1 MAKFFHTS
9 NDSDQFDFDLNFKV
23 SKAFIIFFVAI
34 LVSRLWYLQI
44 IHGEEFREFSNKN
57 LLKSSDVYAPRGR
70 VYDRDGKVLV
80 ENLPAYKAS
89 ITPQYTDDLESLAK
103 DLAPALDLEVKDII
117 EKVKR
122 SRWQNGPFF
131 PVDIKRHLSRDELF
145 KVELIKL
152 DHAGLDAQ
160 EFILR
165 HYPYAGEVAHTLGY
179 VREIS
184 KREIPRL
191 NKLYDNKIKF
201 KQKDIVGKKGLEE
214 AFDINLRGLKG
225 QSFVIVD
232 AKGQERTQQ
241 RMSAIGEVLKN
252 TPPTPG
258 SDIFTTLD
266 IELQEVASKAFK
278 KNERVGSL
286 IAMTPKGEILAW
298 VSYPSFDPNE
308 FSKRLSPE
316 VWRKWVNNSDRPLR
330 NKAIQDHY
338 APGSPFKPIVA
349 LAGLQLG
356 EIQAN
361 QYVYAPARFRLGRRT
376 WHDHTQTGQGYIEVR
391 EALERSSNVF
401 FYKLG
406 LQLGPDNM
414 SRYAKAL
421 GLGSPTGVPI
431 RGEVKGHVPTSAW
444 KKERWGEPWQDGESL
459 NTAIGQGHVLV
470 TTIQL
475 AQAYSA
481 IALDG
486 AVYQPQ
492 IIKKMEAPVDPDW
505 EFEEKRFD
513 PVLVRNLSEDKD
525 ADYFVDKKHFKVVKE
540 GLWRVVNGKKGT
552 ARRAQFK
559 KPFSVSGKTGTAQV
573 RRFSADQIYKP
584 CPKRR
589 KNEKHN
595 GWFVGYGSYED
606 QPQITVAVLT
616 EHSCTSAAA
625 VPIAKEVFEA
635 YFKKYHNLRVDDKN
649 VKPKS

>member
-1 MAKFFHTS
+1 MTKFFQPS
-9 NDSDQFDFDLNFKV
+9 DDSGHFDFDINFKAA
-23 SKAFIIFFVAI
+23 KAVMLIFVMI
-34 LVSRLWYLQI
+34 LISRLWYLQI

-70 VYDRDGKVLV
+70 IYDRDGKVLV
-80 ENLPAYKAS
+80 ENLPAYKAV
-89 ITPQYTDDLESLAK
+89 ITPQYTDNLENLAK
-103 DLAPALDLEVKDII
+103 DLAPALEMEPKDIVDR
-117 EKVKR
+117 VKKSKR
-122 SRWQNGPFF
+122 QNGPFF
-131 PVDIKRHLSRDELF
+131 PVDIKRHLTRDELF

-152 DHAGLDAQ
+152 DHSGLDAQ

-184 KREIPRL
+184 KKEIPRL

-214 AFDINLRGLKG
+214 AFDINLRGMKG

-241 RMSAIGEVLKN
+241 RMSAIGEILKN

-266 IELQEVASKAFK
+266 IELQQKASEAFQK
-278 KNERVGSL
+278 FDRVGSL
-286 IAMTPKGEILAW
+286 IAMTPEGEILAW

-338 APGSPFKPIVA
+338 APGSTFKPIVA
-349 LAGLQLG
+349 LAGLQEG
-356 EIQAN
+356 AIKAN
-361 QYVYAPARFRLGRRT
+361 EHVHAPATYRLGRRV

-406 LQLGPDNM
+406 LELGPDKM
-414 SRYAKAL
+414 SKYANAL
-421 GLGSPTGVPI
+421 GLGQTTGIPI

-444 KKERWGEPWQDGESL
+444 KKKRWGEPWQDGESL

-486 AVYQPQ
+486 AVYKPQ

-505 EFEEKRFD
+505 EFEQKSFTPILE
-513 PVLVRNLSEDKD
+513 RNLSEDKD

-540 GLWRVVNGKKGT
+540 GLWRVVNGRQGT
-552 ARRAQFK
+552 ARRTQFK
-559 KPFSVSGKTGTAQV
+559 KPFSVAGKTGTAQV

-589 KNEKHN
+589 KQEKHN
-595 GWFVGYGSYED
+595 GWFAGYGTVEGE
-606 QPQITVAVLT
+606 PQITIAVLT

-635 YFKKYHNLRVDDKN
+635 YFKKYHNMRVDEKN
-649 VKPKS
+649 AKPKS

>member
-1 MAKFFHTS
+1 MTKFFQAS
-9 NDSDQFDFDLNFKV
+9 NDSDHFDFDFNFKAA
-23 SKAFIIFFVAI
+23 KIFILFFI
-34 LVSRLWYLQI
+34 LILISRLWFLQI

-70 VYDRDGKVLV
+70 IYDRDGNVLV
-80 ENLPAYKAS
+80 ENLPAYKAI
-89 ITPQYTDDLESLAK
+89 ITPQYTDDLETLAT
-103 DLAPALDLEVKDII
+103 DLAPALGIEPDDIVK
-117 EKVKR
+117 KVKKSKR
-122 SRWQNGPFF
+122 QNGPFF
-131 PVDIKRHLSRDELF
+131 PVDIKRHLTRDELF
-145 KVELIKL
+145 RVELIKL
-152 DHAGLDAQ
+152 DHSGLDAQ

-165 HYPYAGEVAHTLGY
+165 HYPFAGEVAHTLGY

-184 KREIPRL
+184 KKEIPRL

-241 RMSAIGEVLKN
+241 RMSAIGEILKN
-252 TPPTPG
+252 TPPTAG

-266 IELQEVASKAFK
+266 IELQQKASEAFK
-278 KNERVGSL
+278 KYERVGSL
-286 IAMTPKGEILAW
+286 IAMTPQGEILAW

-338 APGSPFKPIVA
+338 APGSTFKPIVA
-349 LAGLQLG
+349 LAGLQEG
-356 EIQAN
+356 EIKAN
-361 QYVYAPARFRLGRRT
+361 QYVHAPATYRLGRRV
-376 WHDHTQTGQGYIEVR
+376 WHDHTQTGQGYIEIR

-406 LQLGPDNM
+406 LQLGPNKM
-414 SRYAKAL
+414 AKYARAL
-421 GLGSPTGVPI
+421 GLGTPTGVPI
-431 RGEVKGHVPTSAW
+431 RGEVKGHIPTAEW
-444 KKERWGEPWQDGESL
+444 KEKRWGEPWQDGESL

-486 AVYQPQ
+486 AVYRPQ
-492 IIKKMEAPVDPDW
+492 IIKKMEAPIDPDW
-505 EFEEKRFD
+505 EFVEKSFD
-513 PVLVRNLSEDKD
+513 PILVRNIPEDKD
-525 ADYFVDKKHFKVVKE
+525 ADYFIDKKHFKVVKQ
-540 GLWRVVNGKKGT
+540 GLWRVVNGKRGT
-552 ARRAQFK
+552 ARRAKFK

-589 KNEKHN
+589 KKEKHN

-606 QPQITVAVLT
+606 KPQITIAVLT

-635 YFKKYHNLRVDDKN
+635 YFKKYHNLRVEDKN
-649 VKPKS
+649 AQPKS

>member
-1 MAKFFHTS
+1 MPQFSFTQ
-9 NDSDQFDFDLNFKV
+9 DSESFNFDINFKLA
-23 SKAFIIFFVAI
+23 KAFILFFI
-34 LVSRLWYLQI
+34 LILMGRLWYLQI

-70 VYDRDGKVLV
+70 IYDREGKVLV

-89 ITPQYTDDLESLAK
+89 ITPQYVDDLESLAQ
-103 DLAPALDLEVKDII
+103 DLAPALDMEPQTIVK
-117 EKVKR
+117 KVKR
-122 SRWQNGPFF
+122 SIRLNGPFF
-131 PVDIKRHLSRDELF
+131 PVDIKRHLTRDELF
-145 KVELIKL
+145 KVELVKL
-152 DHAGLDAQ
+152 DHSGLDAE

-165 HYPYAGEVAHTLGY
+165 YYPYAGEVAHTLGY

-184 KREIPRL
+184 KREIPKL
-191 NKLYDNKIKF
+191 NKQYQHKVKF

-214 AFDINLRGLKG
+214 SFDLNLRGQKG

-232 AKGQERTQQ
+232 AKGQARTSQTMQ
-241 RMSAIGEVLKN
+241 AIGETLKN
-252 TPPTPG
+252 TPSTPG

-266 IELQEVASKAFK
+266 IELQQKASEAFK
-278 KNERVGSL
+278 KFKRVGSL

-316 VWRKWVNNSDRPLR
+316 VWKRWVSNSDRPLR

-338 APGSPFKPIVA
+338 APASTFKPVVA
-349 LAGLQLG
+349 LAGLQ
-356 EIQAN
+356 EKAIRAN
-361 QYVYAPARFRLGRRT
+361 QYVHSPSRFRIGKRV

-406 LQLGPDNM
+406 LQLGPDKIAQ
-414 SRYAKAL
+414 YATAL
-421 GLGSPTGVPI
+421 GLGAPTGVPI
-431 RGEVKGHVPTSAW
+431 RGEVSGHVPTKEW
-444 KKERWGEPWQDGESL
+444 KKKRWNEPWQDGESA
-459 NTAIGQGHVLV
+459 NMAIGQGHMLV

-475 AQAYSA
+475 AQTYSA

-492 IIKKMEAPVDPDW
+492 IIKKVEAPSDREW
-505 EFEEKRFD
+505 NFSEKNFE
-513 PVLVRNLSEDKD
+513 PLLLRNLSEDKD
-525 ADYFVDKKHFKVVKE
+525 QPYFIEKKHFEVVKQ
-540 GLWRVVNGKKGT
+540 GLYRVVNGKQGT
-552 ARRAQFK
+552 AKATRFNGN
-559 KPFSVSGKTGTAQV
+559 FSVAGKTGTAQV

-584 CPKRR
+584 CPKRD
-589 KNEKHN
+589 KKEKHN
-595 GWFVGYGSYED
+595 GWFVGYGSYKKV
-606 QPQITVAVLT
+606 PQITVAVLT

-625 VPIAKEVFEA
+625 VPIAREVFEA
-635 YFKKYHNLRVDDKN
+635 YFKKYHNLRVEEDN

>member
-1 MAKFFHTS
+1 MTKFFQPS
-9 NDSDQFDFDLNFKV
+9 DDSGHFDFDFNFKAA
-23 SKAFIIFFVAI
+23 KAFMLIFVMI
-34 LVSRLWYLQI
+34 LISRLWYLQI

-70 VYDRDGKVLV
+70 IYDRDGKVLV
-80 ENLPAYKAS
+80 ENLPAYKAV
-89 ITPQYTDDLESLAK
+89 ITPQYTDNLENLAK
-103 DLAPALDLEVKDII
+103 DLAPALEMEPKDIVDR
-117 EKVKR
+117 VKKSKR
-122 SRWQNGPFF
+122 QNGPFF
-131 PVDIKRHLSRDELF
+131 PVDIKRHLTRDELF

-152 DHAGLDAQ
+152 DHSGLDAQ

-184 KREIPRL
+184 KKEIPRL

-214 AFDINLRGLKG
+214 AFDINLRGMKG

-241 RMSAIGEVLKN
+241 RMSAIGEILKN

-266 IELQEVASKAFK
+266 IELQQKASEAFQK
-278 KNERVGSL
+278 FDRVGSL

-338 APGSPFKPIVA
+338 APGSTFKPIVA
-349 LAGLQLG
+349 LAGLQ
-356 EIQAN
+356 EKAIKAN
-361 QYVYAPARFRLGRRT
+361 EHVHAPATYRLGRRV

-406 LQLGPDNM
+406 LELGPDKM
-414 SRYAKAL
+414 SKYANAL
-421 GLGSPTGVPI
+421 GLGQTTGIPI

-444 KKERWGEPWQDGESL
+444 KKKRWGEPWQDGESL

-486 AVYQPQ
+486 AVYKPQ

-505 EFEEKRFD
+505 EFEQKSFTPILE
-513 PVLVRNLSEDKD
+513 RNLSEDTD
-525 ADYFVDKKHFKVVKE
+525 AEYFVDKEHFKVVKE
-540 GLWRVVNGKKGT
+540 GLWRVVNGRQGT
-552 ARRAQFK
+552 ARRTQFK
-559 KPFSVSGKTGTAQV
+559 KPFSVAGKTGTAQV

-589 KNEKHN
+589 KQEKHN
-595 GWFVGYGSYED
+595 GWFAGYGSVEGE
-606 QPQITVAVLT
+606 PQITIAVLT

-635 YFKKYHNLRVDDKN
+635 YFKKYHNMRVDDKN
-649 VKPKS
+649 AKPKS

>member
-1 MAKFFHTS
+1 MTKFFQS
-9 NDSDQFDFDLNFKV
+9 SDDSDHFDFDLNFKV
-23 SKAFIIFFVAI
+23 AKFFILAFILI
-34 LVSRLWYLQI
+34 LISRLWFLQI

-70 VYDRDGKVLV
+70 IYDRDGKVLV
-80 ENLPAYKAS
+80 ENLPAYKAI
-89 ITPQYTDDLESLAK
+89 ITPQYTDDLEKLAN
-103 DLAPALDLEVKDII
+103 DLAPALGLEPDEII
-117 EKVKR
+117 SKVNK
-122 SRWQNGPFF
+122 SKVQNGRFF
-131 PVDIKRHLSRDELF
+131 PVDIKRHLTRDELF

-152 DHAGLDAQ
+152 DHSGLDAQ

-165 HYPYAGEVAHTLGY
+165 HYPYAGEMAHTLGY

-184 KREIPRL
+184 KKEIPRL
-191 NKLYDNKIKF
+191 NRLYDNRIKF

-214 AFDINLRGLKG
+214 AFDINLRGVKG

-232 AKGQERTQQ
+232 AKGQERTQR
-241 RMSAIGEVLKN
+241 RMSAIGEILKN

-266 IELQEVASKAFK
+266 IELQQKASEAFQK
-278 KNERVGSL
+278 MDRVGSL

-338 APGSPFKPIVA
+338 APGSTFKPIVA
-349 LAGLQLG
+349 LAGLQ
-356 EIQAN
+356 EDKIKAN
-361 QYVYAPARFRLGRRT
+361 QYVHAPATFRLGRRT

-406 LQLGPDNM
+406 LQLGPDNIAK
-414 SRYAKAL
+414 YANAL
-421 GLGSPTGVPI
+421 GLGSITGVPI
-431 RGEVKGHVPTSAW
+431 RGEVKGHVPTTAW
-444 KKERWGEPWQDGESL
+444 KKQRWGEPWQDGESL

-470 TTIQL
+470 TSIQL

-492 IIKKMEAPVDPDW
+492 IIKKMETPKDPDW
-505 EFEEKRFD
+505 EFEEKSFN
-513 PVLVRNLSEDKD
+513 PILVRNLSEDTEQP
-525 ADYFVDKKHFKVVKE
+525 YFIDKKHFKVVKD
-540 GLWRVVNGKKGT
+540 GLRRVVNGRQGT
-552 ARRAQFK
+552 ARFTQFK
-559 KPFSVSGKTGTAQV
+559 KPFEVSGKTGTAQV

-584 CPKRR
+584 CPKRQ
-589 KNEKHN
+589 KKEKHN
-595 GWFVGYGSYED
+595 GWFVGYGSYEGE
-606 QPQITVAVLT
+606 PQITIAVLT

-635 YFKKYHNLRVDDKN
+635 YFKKYHNMRVEEKN
-649 VKPKS
+649 AKPKS